1 MNLHGLNDNE
11 ILESR
16 QRHGSNT
23 LTPPSTTPLWRKFL
37 ACFNDPLIKVL
48 LVAMVLAIGIAC
60 YECVTQTPG
69 ITPFLEPLGIFI
81 AVILATLIGFIL
93 EVNANKKF
101 NVLNQ
106 VNDDTQVAVL
116 RGGTVTHVAKKDIV
130 VGDIVFLRTGD
141 EVPADGVLIDST
153 SLLVNESS
161 LTGENSAD
169 KSHLPHTDNGESTYP
184 VNRVLRSS
192 TVIDGTGIMQV
203 DAVGDATEY
212 GKVYKAA
219 QIASTEP
226 TPLTRQLEGLGKLI
240 SYVSY
245 IIGILVLVGR
255 MAMFDYADF
264 NWLSFTNY
272 SLTSLMLAVTLIVV
286 SVPEGLPMSIT
297 LSLALSMRRMLKTNN
312 LVRKLHACET
322 MGAVTVICTD
332 KTGTLTENV
341 MTVAHSQIDDNC
353 SDTLLAEAISVN
365 STAFIDGKTSEVL
378 GNPTEGALL
387 KYIIGR
393 GFDYLS
399 FRRECHIVEQ
409 LPFSTLRKY
418 MATVVESNAVSGRR
432 VLYVKG
438 APEIVLEMCHESLT
452 DDIRARYEAQLAE
465 YQDQAMR
472 TIALAYAVVDSTDPL
487 IDADSLKPT
496 PLTLMGI
503 FAINDP
509 VRHDVKSAVALS
521 RRAGINIK
529 IVTGDTFGTARQV
542 ARRCGLWDDN
552 VDSDANAVA
561 GTQFAEM
568 TDDEAA
574 KIVDSIKIM
583 YRARPTD
590 KSRLVR
596 LLQQGG
602 HVVAATGD
610 GTNDAPAL
618 QAAHVGLA
626 MGDGTAVAKEAGDI
640 TILDNSFD
648 SITRAVMWGRSLY
661 RNIQRFILFQLTV
674 NLVACLTVL
683 IGAFTGQQS
692 PLTVSQMLWVNLIM
706 DTFAALSLASLPPS
720 TDVMNNR
727 PRRQSAFIVTRPM
740 AITISIVGVIMTIL
754 LFGLTQYF
762 KHTDAPLSE
771 FSAAD
776 YLRCFFAGDLRHSL
790 MSTYELTLFFT
801 VFVFLQ
807 FWNLFNA
814 KTFAS
819 RSSAFADVRS
829 SKVFFATAAAV
840 LVGQILIVNFGGEM
854 FGVEPITLTDWII
867 TFLTTSVV
875 LVVGELYH
883 LARRLRK
890 QCPN

>member
-1 MNLHGLNDNE
+1 MNLHSLNDNE

-23 LTPPSTTPLWRKFL
+23 LTPPPTTPLWRKFL

-116 RGGTVTHVAKKDIV
+116 RGETVTHVAKKDIV

-161 LTGENSAD
+161 LTGENSAN
-169 KSHLPHTDNGESTYP
+169 KSHLPQADNGESTYP

-192 TVIDGTGIMQV
+192 TIIDGIGIMQV

-212 GKVYKAA
+212 GKVYQAA

-226 TPLTRQLEGLGKLI
+226 TPLTRQLERLGKLI

-255 MAMFDYADF
+255 MAMYEYSGFD
-264 NWLSFTNY
+264 WLSFTNY

-341 MTVAHSQIDDNC
+341 MKVAHSQIDDSC

-365 STAFIDGKTSEVL
+365 STAFIDGKTAEVL

-387 KYIIGR
+387 KYVIGR

-399 FRRECHIVEQ
+399 FRRDCHIVEQ

-418 MATVVESNAVSGRR
+418 MATVVESKAVSGRR

-438 APEIVLEMCHESLT
+438 APEIVLEMCRQNL
-452 DDIRARYEAQLAE
+452 DDDSCARYEALLAE
-465 YQDQAMR
+465 YQNQAMR
-472 TIALAYAVVDSTDPL
+472 TIALAYAEVDSTDPL
-487 IDADSLKPT
+487 IASDSLKPT
-496 PLTLMGI
+496 PLTLIGI
-503 FAINDP
+503 FAISDP

-521 RRAGINIK
+521 QHAGIGIK

-552 VDSDANAVA
+552 VDSDANAVS

-574 KIVDSIKIM
+574 RIVDGIKIM

-720 TDVMNNR
+720 TDVMDNR

-740 AITISIVGVIMTIL
+740 AVTISIVGAIMTIL
-754 LFGLTQYF
+754 LFGLAQYF
-762 KHTDAPLSE
+762 KHTDAPLSS

-776 YLRCFFAGDLRHSL
+776 YLHSFFAGDLRHSL

-801 VFVFLQ
+801 IFVFLQ

-854 FGVEPITLTDWII
+854 FGVVPISLTDWII
-867 TFLTTSVV
+867 TFLATSVV
-875 LVVGELYH
+875 LVVGEGYH
-883 LARRLRK
+883 LVRRLRD
-890 QCPN
+890 

>member
-1 MNLHGLNDNE
+1 MKLTGLNDNE

-16 QRHGSNT
+16 RKHGSNT
-23 LTPPSTTPLWRKFL
+23 LTPPPDTPIWRKFL

-48 LVAMVLAIGIAC
+48 LVAMALAIGIAC
-60 YECVTQTPG
+60 YECYTQTPS
-69 ITPFLEPLGIFI
+69 ISMFLEPLGIFI

-93 EVNANKKF
+93 ELNANKKF

-116 RGGTVTHVAKKDIV
+116 RGGSVTHVAKKDIV

-161 LTGENSAD
+161 LTGENSTE
-169 KSHLPHTDNGESTYP
+169 KTHLLQNDTVGEETYP
-184 VNRVLRSS
+184 ANRVLRSS
-192 TVIDGTGIMQV
+192 TVIDGTGIMKV

-212 GKVYKAA
+212 GKVYHAA

-226 TPLTRQLEGLGKLI
+226 TPLTRQLEKLGKFI

-255 MAMFDYADF
+255 MAMYDYADF

-341 MTVAHSQIDDNC
+341 MKVAHSQIDKSC
-353 SDTLLAEAISVN
+353 SDALLAEAVSVN

-399 FRRECHIVEQ
+399 LRRDCRVVEQ

-418 MATVVESNAVSGRR
+418 MATVVDSKALNGRR
-432 VLYVKG
+432 VVYVKG
-438 APEIVLEMCHESLT
+438 APEIVLEMCRQNL
-452 DDIRARYEAQLAE
+452 DDGTRARYEAQLTE

-472 TIALAYAVVDSTDPL
+472 TIALAYAVVDSSDSL
-487 IDADSLKPT
+487 ITADSLTPT
-496 PLTLMGI
+496 PLTLMGF
-503 FAINDP
+503 FAISDP
-509 VRHDVKSAVALS
+509 VRHDVESAVALS
-521 RRAGINIK
+521 QHAGISIK
-529 IVTGDTFGTARQV
+529 IVTGDTFRTARQV
-542 ARRCGLWDDN
+542 ARRSGLWDDN
-552 VDSDANAVA
+552 VDSDANAVS
-561 GTQFAEM
+561 GTTFAEM

-596 LLQQGG
+596 LLQQNG

-618 QAAHVGLA
+618 HAAHVGLA

-727 PRRQSAFIVTRPM
+727 PRRQTAFIVTRPM
-740 AITISIVGVIMTIL
+740 AITISLIGTLMAIL
-754 LFGLTQYF
+754 LFGLAQYF
-762 KHTDAPLSE
+762 KHTDAPLCE
-771 FSAAD
+771 FSTAD
-776 YLRCFFAGDLRHSL
+776 YLRCFFAGDLRHSF

-801 VFVFLQ
+801 IFVFLQ

-819 RSSAFADVRS
+819 RSSAFANVRS
-829 SKVFFATAAAV
+829 SKVFFATAAAI
-840 LVGQILIVNFGGEM
+840 LIGQILIVNFGGEM
-854 FGVEPITLTDWII
+854 FGVEPISLTDWII
-867 TFLTTSVV
+867 TFLATSIV

-883 LARRLRK
+883 ILRRLRK
-890 QCPN
+890 